1 MIDVAYAQ
9 TGLQGLG
16 DSAVLMNILMLVAI
30 FGVFYFLLI
39 RPQQKK
45 AKDHK
50 TMLDNLRKGDAVIT
64 QGGLYGKITAITDQ
78 EATLEIAEKAIHRV
92 LDERDREKLF
102 QEILPQ
108 MDAFRKNGG
117 GKLRK
122 EDSSQR
128 GKPS

>member
-9 TGLQGLG
+9 TGIQGLG

-78 EATLEIAEKAIHRV
+78 EATLEIAEKVRV
-92 LDERDREKLF
+92 RVVRGSISGLA
-102 QEILPQ
+102 P
-108 MDAFRKNGG
+108 
-117 GKLRK
+117 
-122 EDSSQR
+122 SSSAA
-128 GKPS
+128 PPATNS